1 MFNSIARSLRIKLL
15 LVFVVMLLAFSSV
28 HLVIRQYW
36 TIPQLIALEVEK
48 DKKDIYKLNSALLRV
63 YNELEMLVY
72 DNAVWDELYNV
83 ILTRDLDYLETNFF
97 IPKSFVSLKI
107 NGMSFF
113 DKNQM
118 LIDEL
123 AIDQNNNPLSS
134 SPFKSLP
141 PSLKKNL
148 LISKQEV
155 INNGQQ
161 TLFKQGLITLN
172 DRLILFVSGS
182 VLPSSG
188 VGDLAGTMLVWSYF
202 DGKIAHQLSEI
213 TQTTITAAQAD
224 TFSASTPVI
233 DFNQL
238 DAQTHI
244 RTKLSNIH
252 VKFNDIFNKP
262 ALILS
267 YPTPKRMFD
276 DSPFEMSMVMA
287 LLMSLVILL
296 IIYFIL
302 TVMIIEPLNKLKA
315 TVREVMDRGNFQLTT
330 NLERSD
336 EIGRLALLIDVL
348 FNKVHVQQHALKHN
362 NRQLKRLSDT
372 DPLTGI
378 ANRRAMMQV
387 LEQLTPSAMPI
398 SVIMLDVDYF
408 KKFND
413 SYGHQQGDLA
423 LKHVAKTLKHHTRRQ
438 SDVIARYG
446 GEEFVVVL
454 LNTCQSD
461 ARNMAYAIREAI
473 EELAIEHK
481 TSLISQFLTASIGVS
496 CCDEFDNFSI
506 ETLFHQADSALYKAK
521 EQGRNC
527 VVDYNSE
534 MHKHAV

>member
-1 MFNSIARSLRIKLL
+1 M
-15 LVFVVMLLAFSSV
+15 
-28 HLVIRQYW
+28 
-36 TIPQLIALEVEK
+36 
-48 DKKDIYKLNSALLRV
+48 
-63 YNELEMLVY
+63 
-72 DNAVWDELYNV
+72 
-83 ILTRDLDYLETNFF
+83 
-97 IPKSFVSLKI
+97 
-107 NGMSFF
+107 
-113 DKNQM
+113 
-118 LIDEL
+118 
-123 AIDQNNNPLSS
+123 
-134 SPFKSLP
+134 
-141 PSLKKNL
+141 
-148 LISKQEV
+148 

-213 TQTTITAAQAD
+213 TQTTVTAAQAD
-224 TFSASTPVI
+224 TLSATTPVI

-238 DAQTHI
+238 DAQNHI
-244 RTKLSNIH
+244 RTQLSNIH

-302 TVMIIEPLNKLKA
+302 TIMIIEPLNKLKA

-330 NLERSD
+330 NLGRTD

-423 LKHVAKTLKHHTRRQ
+423 LKLVAKTLKHHTRRQ
-438 SDVIARYG
+438 NDVIARYG

-473 EELAIEHK
+473 EGLAIEHK

>member
-302 TVMIIEPLNKLKA
+302 TIMIIEPLNKLKA

>member
-1 MFNSIARSLRIKLL
+1 MFNFIARSLRIKLL
-15 LVFVVMLLAFSSV
+15 LIFVIMLLAFSSV
-28 HLVIRQYW
+28 HLVIREYW
-36 TIPQLIALEVEK
+36 TIPQLVALEVEK

-113 DKNQM
+113 D
-118 LIDEL
+118 
-123 AIDQNNNPLSS
+123 QNNNPLSS

-148 LISKQEV
+148 LISKQEM

-213 TQTTITAAQAD
+213 TQTTVTAAQAD
-224 TFSASTPVI
+224 TFSATTPII

-238 DAQTHI
+238 DAQNHI
-244 RTKLSNIH
+244 RTQLSNIH
-252 VKFNDIFNKP
+252 VRFNDIFNEP

-267 YPTPKRMFD
+267 YPTPRRMFD
-276 DSPFEMSMVMA
+276 DSPFEMSMVVA

-302 TVMIIEPLNKLKA
+302 TIMIIEPLNKLKA
-315 TVREVMDRGNFQLTT
+315 TVREVMERGNFQLTT
-330 NLERSD
+330 NLERTD

-413 SYGHQQGDLA
+413 CYGHQQGDLA
-423 LKHVAKTLKHHTRRQ
+423 LKHVAKALKHHIRRQ
-438 SDVIARYG
+438 NDVIARYG

-461 ARNMAYAIREAI
+461 ARSMAYAIREAI
-473 EELAIEHK
+473 EGLAIEHK

-506 ETLFHQADSALYKAK
+506 ETLLHQADSALYKAK

>member
-1 MFNSIARSLRIKLL
+1 MFNFIARSLRIKLL
-15 LVFVVMLLAFSSV
+15 LIFVIMLLAFSSV
-28 HLVIRQYW
+28 HLVIREYW
-36 TIPQLIALEVEK
+36 TIPQLVALEVEK

-63 YNELEMLVY
+63 YNELELLVY

-113 DKNQM
+113 DQNQT

-134 SPFKSLP
+134 SPFKSIP

-148 LISKQEV
+148 LISKQEM

-213 TQTTITAAQAD
+213 TQTTVTAAQAD
-224 TFSASTPVI
+224 TFSATTPVI

-287 LLMSLVILL
+287 LLMSLVVLL

-302 TVMIIEPLNKLKA
+302 TIMIIEPLNKLKA
-315 TVREVMDRGNFQLTT
+315 TVREVMERGNFQLKT
-330 NLERSD
+330 NLERTD

-387 LEQLTPSAMPI
+387 LEKLTPSAMPI

-473 EELAIEHK
+473 EGLAIEHK

-496 CCDEFDNFSI
+496 CCDEFDSFSI
-506 ETLFHQADSALYKAK
+506 ETLLHQADSALYKAK

>member
-1 MFNSIARSLRIKLL
+1 MFNFIARSLRIKLL

-302 TVMIIEPLNKLKA
+302 TIMIIEPLNKLKA

-330 NLERSD
+330 NLERTD

-438 SDVIARYG
+438 NDVIARYG

-473 EELAIEHK
+473 EGLAIEHK

-496 CCDEFDNFSI
+496 CCDEFDSFSI

>member
-287 LLMSLVILL
+287 LLMSLVVLL

-302 TVMIIEPLNKLKA
+302 TIMIIEPLNKLKA

-330 NLERSD
+330 NLERTD

-423 LKHVAKTLKHHTRRQ
+423 LKLVAKTLKHHTRRQ
-438 SDVIARYG
+438 NDVIARYG

>member
-1 MFNSIARSLRIKLL
+1 MFNFIARSLRIKLL
-15 LVFVVMLLAFSSV
+15 LIFVIMLLAFSSV
-28 HLVIRQYW
+28 HLVIREYW
-36 TIPQLIALEVEK
+36 TIPQLVALEVEK

-63 YNELEMLVY
+63 YNELELLVY

-113 DKNQM
+113 DQNQT

-134 SPFKSLP
+134 SPFKSIP

-148 LISKQEV
+148 LISKQEM

-161 TLFKQGLITLN
+161 TLFKQGLITLD

-213 TQTTITAAQAD
+213 TQTTVTAAQAD
-224 TFSASTPVI
+224 TFSATTPVI

-287 LLMSLVILL
+287 LLMSLVVLL

-302 TVMIIEPLNKLKA
+302 TIMIIEPLNKLKA
-315 TVREVMDRGNFQLTT
+315 TVREVMERGNFQLKT
-330 NLERSD
+330 NLERTD

-387 LEQLTPSAMPI
+387 LEKLTPSAMPI

-473 EELAIEHK
+473 EGLAIEHK

-496 CCDEFDNFSI
+496 CCDEFDSFSI
-506 ETLFHQADSALYKAK
+506 ETLLHQADSALYKAK

>member
-1 MFNSIARSLRIKLL
+1 MFNFIARSLRIKLL
-15 LVFVVMLLAFSSV
+15 LIFVIMLLAFSSV
-28 HLVIRQYW
+28 HLVIREYW
-36 TIPQLIALEVEK
+36 TIPQLVALEVEK

-63 YNELEMLVY
+63 YDELEMLVY

-113 DKNQM
+113 DQNQT

-134 SPFKSLP
+134 SPFKSIP

-148 LISKQEV
+148 LISKQEM

-161 TLFKQGLITLN
+161 TLFKQGLIPLN

-213 TQTTITAAQAD
+213 TQTTVTAAQAD
-224 TFSASTPVI
+224 TFSATTPVI

-287 LLMSLVILL
+287 LLMSLVVLL

-302 TVMIIEPLNKLKA
+302 TIMIIEPLNKLKA
-315 TVREVMDRGNFQLTT
+315 TVREVMERGNFQLKT
-330 NLERSD
+330 NLERTD

-387 LEQLTPSAMPI
+387 LEKLTPSAMPI

-473 EELAIEHK
+473 EGLAIEHK

-496 CCDEFDNFSI
+496 CCDEFDSFSI
-506 ETLFHQADSALYKAK
+506 ETLLHQADSALYKAK

>member
-1 MFNSIARSLRIKLL
+1 MFNFIARSLRIKLL
-15 LVFVVMLLAFSSV
+15 LVFVIMLLAFSSV

-36 TIPQLIALEVEK
+36 TIPQLVALEVEK

-83 ILTRDLDYLETNFF
+83 ILTTDLGYLETNFF

-113 DKNQM
+113 DQKQT

-123 AIDQNNNPLSS
+123 AIDQNNYPLSS

-141 PSLKKNL
+141 PSLKKAL

-155 INNGQQ
+155 IKNGQQ
-161 TLFKQGLITLN
+161 TLFKKGLITLD

-224 TFSASTPVI
+224 SFSATTPVI

-244 RTKLSNIH
+244 RTQLSDIH
-252 VKFNDIFNKP
+252 VRFNDIFNKP

-276 DSPFEMSMVMA
+276 DSTFEMSMVMA
-287 LLMSLVILL
+287 LSMSLVVLL

-302 TVMIIEPLNKLKA
+302 TIMIIEPLNKLKA
-315 TVREVMDRGNFQLTT
+315 TVREVMERGNFQLTT
-330 NLERSD
+330 NLERTD

-387 LEQLTPSAMPI
+387 LEQLTPSAMPV

-413 SYGHQQGDLA
+413 CYGHQQGDLA
-423 LKHVAKTLKHHTRRQ
+423 LKNVAKALKRHTRRQ
-438 SDVIARYG
+438 NDVIARYG

-461 ARNMAYAIREAI
+461 ARSMAYAIREAI
-473 EELAIEHK
+473 EGLAIEHK

-506 ETLFHQADSALYKAK
+506 ETLLHQADSALYKAK